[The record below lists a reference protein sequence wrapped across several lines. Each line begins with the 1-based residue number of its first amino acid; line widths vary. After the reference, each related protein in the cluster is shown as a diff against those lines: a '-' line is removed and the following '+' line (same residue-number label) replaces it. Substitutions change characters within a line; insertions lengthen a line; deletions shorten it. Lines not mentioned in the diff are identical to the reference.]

1 MDKPPTHRL
10 PLRLLIVLAFCA
22 CGLAVHFAAEH
33 LGPVN
38 SPFTFDLAQHA
49 GHPHA
54 EQEPG
59 EEVFVFPALT
69 RLFTDPLPVPP
80 SSLRTA
86 RPASLPLSPL
96 LPPPNS

>member
-1 MDKPPTHRL
+1 MDKPPTRRL

-22 CGLAVHFAAEH
+22 CGLAMHFAAEN
-33 LGPVN
+33 LGPLN
-38 SPFTFDLAQHA
+38 SPFTFDLAQ
-49 GHPHA
+49 HA

-59 EEVFVFPALT
+59 EEVFVFPDLT
-69 RLFTDPLPVPP
+69 RLFTDQLPVPP

-86 RPASLPLSPL
+86 RPASLPLSPQ